1 LSDEKIKIEESYRYL
16 QRKYE
21 EDLKKKLDSNNG
33 ADYDKMIA
41 DLKIQVKSLT
51 RDCEKF
57 KRDYNMAV
65 EVQKKKE
72 NEVDELIK
80 DVLRLQAQVSQRNRN
95 Y

>member
-1 LSDEKIKIEESYRYL
+1 
-16 QRKYE
+16 
-21 EDLKKKLDSNNG
+21 
-33 ADYDKMIA
+33 
-41 DLKIQVKSLT
+41 
-51 RDCEKF
+51 
-57 KRDYNMAV
+57 MAV